1 MTGQKQRENV
11 GGKGTQCRI
20 LVVDDETAQMKA
32 LCNTLQDHQY
42 QTTGYSAPKE
52 ALAAVR
58 EHEFDLILADL
69 MMPEMDGITFL
80 KAALEVN
87 PNLVGVLMTG
97 QGTIDTAVNAMKAGA
112 VDYILKPF
120 KLSAILPVLS
130 RALAIRQL
138 RIENLELTR
147 RVAQHAA
154 ELEEANKELEAFSYS
169 VSHDLR
175 APLRAVNGFTGMILA
190 RYSEQIPAD
199 AKRLLHQVDSGG
211 KRMGQLIDDLLRFSR
226 LSRQSLS
233 KGRVNIFEMVNTI
246 VQELRNEAGDRELE
260 IRIGELPEV
269 DGDTSLLRQVF
280 VNLLSN
286 AFKFTRK
293 NKALIEV
300 GCDTAGAE
308 NVFFVKDN
316 GAGFDMAYS
325 QKLFS
330 VFQRLHA
337 EDQFE
342 GTGVGLSIVQRIV
355 QRHHGRV
362 WAQAE
367 VGKGATFYV
376 ALPKR
381 KSIES

>member
-1 MTGQKQRENV
+1 
-11 GGKGTQCRI
+11 
-20 LVVDDETAQMKA
+20 
-32 LCNTLQDHQY
+32 
-42 QTTGYSAPKE
+42 
-52 ALAAVR
+52 
-58 EHEFDLILADL
+58 
-69 MMPEMDGITFL
+69 
-80 KAALEVN
+80 
-87 PNLVGVLMTG
+87 
-97 QGTIDTAVNAMKAGA
+97 
-112 VDYILKPF
+112 
-120 KLSAILPVLS
+120 
-130 RALAIRQL
+130 
-138 RIENLELTR
+138 
-147 RVAQHAA
+147 
-154 ELEEANKELEAFSYS
+154 
-169 VSHDLR
+169 
-175 APLRAVNGFTGMILA
+175 
-190 RYSEQIPAD
+190 
-199 AKRLLHQVDSGG
+199 
-211 KRMGQLIDDLLRFSR
+211 MGQLIDDLLRFSR

-269 DGDTSLLRQVF
+269 DGDASLLRQVF

>member
-1 MTGQKQRENV
+1 MTGQKQHEIAGEDAIR
-11 GGKGTQCRI
+11 CRI

-32 LCNTLQDHQY
+32 LCNTLQDHHY
-42 QTTGYSAPKE
+42 QTTGFSAPKE
-52 ALAAVR
+52 ALAAIR
-58 EHEFDLILADL
+58 ERDFDLILADL
-69 MMPEMDGITFL
+69 MMPEMDGITLL
-80 KAALEVN
+80 KAALELN

-138 RIENLELTR
+138 RMENLELTR
-147 RVAQHAA
+147 RVAKHAA

-175 APLRAVNGFTGMILA
+175 SPLRAVNGFTGMLLA
-190 RYSEQIPAD
+190 RYSEQIPAE
-199 AKRLLHQVDSGG
+199 AKRLLFQVERGG

-226 LSRQSLS
+226 LSRQPLLRE
-233 KGRVNIFEMVNTI
+233 RVNVSEMVNTI
-246 VQELRNEAGDRELE
+246 VQELRNESGERELE

-269 DGDTSLLRQVF
+269 EGDSSLLRQVF

-300 GCDTAGAE
+300 GCDTGGAE

-330 VFQRLHA
+330 VFQRLHT

-342 GTGVGLSIVQRIV
+342 GTGIGLSIVHRIV
-355 QRHHGRV
+355 QRHRGRV

-367 VGKGATFYV
+367 VGKGATFYI
-376 ALPKR
+376 ALPK
-381 KSIES
+381 S